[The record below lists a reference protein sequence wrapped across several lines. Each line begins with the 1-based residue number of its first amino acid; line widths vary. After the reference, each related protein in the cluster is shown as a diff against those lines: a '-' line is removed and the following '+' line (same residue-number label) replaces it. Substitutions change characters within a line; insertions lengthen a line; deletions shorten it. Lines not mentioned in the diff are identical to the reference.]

1 MTRQHSWALAGAAST
16 RSTTT
21 WGLAPLPTM
30 RGIRQHLGG
39 PLVQALARGRLQQP
53 SRRRG
58 AACGKLLASPVPRNM
73 STAMAAT
80 LDFLQAQVLSL
91 SKADRSRLLERLIA
105 SLDVDVAAEEEW
117 EQLAEARD
125 VELDSGA
132 VAPVALEDAMA
143 RLRAKFPG

>member
-1 MTRQHSWALAGAAST
+1 
-16 RSTTT
+16 
-21 WGLAPLPTM
+21 
-30 RGIRQHLGG
+30 
-39 PLVQALARGRLQQP
+39 
-53 SRRRG
+53 
-58 AACGKLLASPVPRNM
+58 
-73 STAMAAT
+73 MAAH
-80 LDFLQAQVLSL
+80 LESLQAQVLSL

-125 VELDSGA
+125 AELDSGV